1 MKTATITKTLKNV
14 NAQPNEYSLGFKRLM
29 ALPSRVR
36 LAFGVAANLETKWD
50 GKKALENQKSFLE
63 GLTEEEFI
71 NWMRLAK

>member
-1 MKTATITKTLKNV
+1 MEAAIITKTLKNV

-36 LAFGVAANLETKWD
+36 LSFGVAANLQTNWN

-63 GLTEEEFI
+63 GLTEQEFI
-71 NWMRLAK
+71 NWMRLA